1 MTNKPLI
8 FMLVAV
14 STLLLSPLASAT
26 EHGGN
31 GADIRE
37 ARQMA
42 QAQSGQA
49 AMAAPGG
56 ASASQS
62 AAMPDSMRRPS
73 GEK

>member
-1 MTNKPLI
+1 MMNKPLI
-8 FMLVAV
+8 CMVVAV
-14 STLLLSPLASAT
+14 SALLLSPLASAT

-42 QAQSGQA
+42 LAQSGQA
-49 AMAAPGG
+49 AVLAPAG
-56 ASASQS
+56 SAISQPAVMS
-62 AAMPDSMRRPS
+62 DSMRRPT

>member
-1 MTNKPLI
+1 MMNKPLI
-8 FMLVAV
+8 LMVVAV
-14 STLLLSPLASAT
+14 SALALSPLASAT

-42 QAQSGQA
+42 LAQSGSSGVVVPVEA
-49 AMAAPGG
+49 TG
-56 ASASQS
+56 SQS
-62 AAMPDSMRRPS
+62 AVMSDTMRRPT